1 MSWDVVLFTVVMAA
15 LAVAITLPVALY
27 LACLLA
33 RKRLPGKTL
42 VEALVTVPLVLPP
55 VATGFALLLLFGPNG
70 WIGSILERFGVEVIF
85 TWKAVVVAMAVM
97 SFPLMVRTA
106 RVGFESVDMN
116 LEDAARSFGA
126 KPWKVFWQITLP
138 LARRAV
144 LGGVVLGFARALGEF
159 GATIMVA
166 GNIPG
171 RTTTI
176 SLAIYS
182 EVFSGDNPAALKLI
196 GVSLLLALGALALGE
211 RLWRPV
217 PGSSAER
224 V

>member
-1 MSWDVVLFTVVMAA
+1 MSWNVVFFTVVMAA

-27 LACLLA
+27 LAWLLA
-33 RKRLPGKTL
+33 RKRWPGKTL
-42 VEALVTVPLVLPP
+42 VEALVAVPLVLPP

-70 WIGSILERFGVEVIF
+70 WFGSVLERFGIEVIF
-85 TWKAVVVAMAVM
+85 SWKAVVVAMAVM

-106 RVGFESVDMN
+106 RVGFESVDLN

-138 LARRAV
+138 LARRGV
-144 LGGVVLGFARALGEF
+144 LGGVILGFARALGEF

-182 EVFSGDNPAALKLI
+182 DVFSGDNAAALKLMA
-196 GVSLLLALGALALGE
+196 VSLLLALGALALGE
-211 RLWRPV
+211 RLARPL
-217 PGSSAER
+217 PGPT

>member
-1 MSWDVVLFTVVMAA
+1 MNWNVVLFTVVMAA
-15 LAVAITLPVALY
+15 LAVAITLPFALF
-27 LACLLA
+27 LAWLLA
-33 RKRLPGKTL
+33 RKRWPGKTL
-42 VEALVTVPLVLPP
+42 VEALVAVPLVLPP

-70 WIGSILERFGVEVIF
+70 WLGSILARVGLEVIF
-85 TWKAVVVAMAVM
+85 SWKAVVVAMAVM

-106 RVGFESVDMN
+106 RMGFESVDLN

-126 KPWKVFWQITLP
+126 KPWRVFWQITLP
-138 LARRAV
+138 LARRGV
-144 LGGVVLGFARALGEF
+144 LGGVILGFARALGEF

-182 EVFSGDNPAALKLI
+182 DVFSGDNSGALKLM

-211 RLWRPV
+211 RLARPL
-217 PGSSAER
+217 PGSSA
-224 V
+224 